1 MLLSGRLNCY
11 YMQAKERVTAALCH
25 EEADAVPL
33 FDFLYNKIS
42 LRKILREKHKRISP
56 EMYMKAQLSLGFDIV
71 CLFFDEPE
79 CSRLEWLSE
88 DTFVNEWGIR
98 NKVID
103 RMGWYLDGSIKT
115 REDLEDFCPPD
126 PYAKGRSRTIRT
138 ILKNYGELIACAP
151 AIGGPFTHAWSMT
164 GFDVFVKAMYRY
176 PSFIHR
182 LLGIVNR
189 YFIQLGKMVIDE
201 GAEFIWIADDFGDV
215 HGPMIT
221 PECFRRFI
229 LPYFREQVNAF
240 RKKGVWVLLHCD
252 GNVMPIMKD
261 LVDAGI
267 DAFHPVERK
276 AEMDLGGIKE
286 VYGDR
291 ITVVGNVEAS
301 NLIPQGSYEKIDKQ
315 IRECFDIAAPGGG
328 YIFASDHSIHPGI
341 SAERAEFLFQ
351 SAKKYRFYA
360 RKVLPR

>member
-1 MLLSGRLNCY
+1 
-11 YMQAKERVTAALCH
+11 MQPKERVITALCQ

-33 FDFLYNKIS
+33 FDFLYNETS
-42 LRKILREKHKRISP
+42 LRKILREERERISP
-56 EMYMKAQLSLGFDIV
+56 EMYMKAQLSLGFDLV
-71 CLFFDEPE
+71 CLFSDEPE
-79 CSRLEWLSE
+79 GSRLKWLSKG
-88 DTFVNEWGIR
+88 TFINEWGIR

-103 RMGWYLDGSIKT
+103 GMGWYLDGSIKT

-126 PYAKGRSRTIRT
+126 PYAEGRSRTIGA

-151 AIGGPFTHAWSMT
+151 AIGGPFTHAWSIT
-164 GFDVFVKAMYRY
+164 GFDVFVKAMYGD

-182 LLGIVNR
+182 LLGVVNR
-189 YFIQLGKMVIDE
+189 YFIELGKMVIDE

-215 HGPMIT
+215 HGPMTT
-221 PECFRRFI
+221 PRCFREFI

-252 GNVMPIMKD
+252 GNVMPIMRD
-261 LVDAGI
+261 LVDVGI

-276 AEMDLGGIKE
+276 ARMDLSGIKE
-286 VYGDR
+286 EYGDR

-301 NLIPQGSYEKIDKQ
+301 SLIPHGSYEKIDEQ
-315 IRECFDIAAPGGG
+315 IRECFEIAAPGGG

-351 SAKKYRFYA
+351 YAGKYRFYA
-360 RKVLPR
+360 LKVLPR